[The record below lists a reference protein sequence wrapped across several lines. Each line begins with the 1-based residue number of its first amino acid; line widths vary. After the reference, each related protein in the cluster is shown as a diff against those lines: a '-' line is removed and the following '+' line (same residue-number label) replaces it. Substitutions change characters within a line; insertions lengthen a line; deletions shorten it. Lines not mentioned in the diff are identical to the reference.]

1 METTNEDQDLEL
13 DPQLEGDRRPRG
25 RKNGRGENIPDVV
38 IRRLPI
44 YARTLEYLLAG
55 GMVHVSSEELG
66 DRIEVSA
73 AQIRRDLAYFGDF
86 GKQGKGYNVEFLL
99 NQIKAIL
106 QLQHDWNVALVGVGD
121 LGRALARYDGFA
133 RSGFR
138 VAALFDHSA
147 RKQGQRVGPLVIQ
160 SMDALPAV
168 VRELDIAIALIA
180 VPAAAAQEVADLLV
194 ENGVRAILNYAP
206 TVVKVPRH
214 VSIRHIDPVVALQSM
229 TYYLSSTDEC

>member
-44 YARTLEYLLAG
+44 YARTLEYLLAE

-86 GKQGKGYNVEFLL
+86 GKQGKGYNVQFLL
-99 NQIKAIL
+99 TQMKDIL
-106 QLQHDWNVALVGVGD
+106 RLQTDWNMAVVGLGH
-121 LGRALARYDGFA
+121 LGRALARYE
-133 RSGFR
+133 GFR
-138 VAALFDHSA
+138 QGGFCITALFDHDPS
-147 RKQGQRVGPLVIQ
+147 KTGQRVGDLPIHPMSDLPRLLAEHEIQ
-160 SMDALPAV
+160 VAL
-168 VRELDIAIALIA
+168 LA
-180 VPAAAAQEVADLLV
+180 VPPAAAQEVADQLV
-194 ENGVRAILNYAP
+194 AAGVRAILNYAP
-206 TVVKVPRH
+206 TVVKVPPH
-214 VSIRHIDPVVALQSM
+214 VRIRHIDPVVALQSM
-229 TYYLSSTDEC
+229 TYYLEPEEE

>member
-1 METTNEDQDLEL
+1 VDSELTDDYDLNLPEQG
-13 DPQLEGDRRPRG
+13 DPPGEKG
-25 RKNGRGENIPDVV
+25 RKNGEPRDVV
-38 IRRLPI
+38 VRRLPI
-44 YARTLEYLLAG
+44 YARTLDHLLQEG
-55 GMVHVSSEELG
+55 VTHVSSNELG
-66 DRIEVSA
+66 ERIGISA

-99 NQIKAIL
+99 TQIKAIL

-160 SMDALPAV
+160 GMDALPAV

-214 VSIRHIDPVVALQSM
+214 VSIRHIDPIVALQSM